1 MNAISHLDFTIN
13 QPAARVRLAQ
23 GARREVRGEL
33 GRLGVKRALV
43 LSTPGQSALALEIA
57 AGLGDAAAGVF
68 TRAQMHTPVAATSEA
83 MATVNVARADCLVS
97 VGGGSA
103 IGLTKALALRT
114 GMDQIVV
121 PTTYSGSEMTTLL
134 GQTEDGVKTTTD
146 SPEFLP
152 ETVIY
157 DVDLTM
163 DLPVGLSGLSG
174 MNAIAHAVESLY
186 AANRNPITDLMGEE
200 AIRAMASALPEIA
213 PDPANRKARSD
224 ALYGAW
230 ACSLVLGISAMGLHH
245 KLAHVCG
252 GTFRLSHAH
261 THTILLP
268 HSLAYNAPAVQ
279 PAMALMA
286 RAIGREDVPKALR
299 DIADSFGAPQGLKD
313 IGMPEDGIDRAVE
326 IVFRNPYDNPRPLA
340 EGPIRDLIRRAW
352 AGGAPITV

>member
-1 MNAISHLDFTIN
+1 MEPFVYTGN
-13 QPAARVRLAQ
+13 PARVVFGHGTLDQLA
-23 GARREVRGEL
+23 AEMD
-33 GRLGVKRALV
+33 RLGMRRAFIAG
-43 LSTPGQSALALEIA
+43 TPSQAEAIERAAAALGDRVAHIWPKPTMHAPVEVTAEALEVLKQCGADGLIA
-57 AGLGDAAAGVF
+57 I
-68 TRAQMHTPVAATSEA
+68 
-83 MATVNVARADCLVS
+83 
-97 VGGGSA
+97 GGGSP

-121 PTTYSGSEMTTLL
+121 PTTYSGSEMTNLL
-134 GQTEDGVKTTTD
+134 GQTENGVKTTSA

-200 AIRAMASALPEIA
+200 AIRAMACALPA
-213 PDPANRKARSD
+213 VAADPSNREARSD

-230 ACSLVLGISAMGLHH
+230 ACSLVLGVSAMGLHH

-252 GTFRLSHAH
+252 GTFNLSHAH

-279 PAMALMA
+279 PAMQRMA
-286 RAIGREDVPKALR
+286 RAIGRDDVPRALR

-313 IGMPEDGIDRAVE
+313 IGMPEEGIDRAVE
-326 IVFRNPYDNPRPLA
+326 IVFRNPYDNPRPLT
-340 EGPIRDLIRRAW
+340 EEPIRNLIRRAW
-352 AGGAPITV
+352 AGDAPITD